1 MIFCKHSSN
10 CDLNETLR
18 MNSWISECCP
28 NTFLLTVYKMALVAA
43 LLFLLPVAWACAPQK
58 AGIYQIIKVFL
69 SKWAN
74 LQLQLDMHC
83 CWWWVVVFFFLDYV
97 MISCFPNAIIA
108 NVPECPYGWEI
119 GQLSLGGVCYTGVNT
134 PGFYR
139 FTIPDLT
146 PKNLSYCA
154 TLSEV
159 KCSNSSAIIS

>member
-1 MIFCKHSSN
+1 MWSYFLDLQFDSHCWHS
-10 CDLNETLR
+10 
-18 MNSWISECCP
+18 
-28 NTFLLTVYKMALVAA
+28 
-43 LLFLLPVAWACAPQK
+43 LLF
-58 AGIYQIIKVFL
+58 
-69 SKWAN
+69 
-74 LQLQLDMHC
+74 
-83 CWWWVVVFFFLDYV
+83 FFKDYV

-159 KCSNSSAIIS
+159 KLSSSAIALG

>member
-1 MIFCKHSSN
+1 
-10 CDLNETLR
+10 
-18 MNSWISECCP
+18 
-28 NTFLLTVYKMALVAA
+28 
-43 LLFLLPVAWACAPQK
+43 
-58 AGIYQIIKVFL
+58 
-69 SKWAN
+69 
-74 LQLQLDMHC
+74 
-83 CWWWVVVFFFLDYV
+83 

-159 KCSNSSAIIS
+159 KLPNSSIITSLHISQLKKLLSCIACTHKPAQMKCNGLNQTAEMFK

>member
-1 MIFCKHSSN
+1 
-10 CDLNETLR
+10 
-18 MNSWISECCP
+18 
-28 NTFLLTVYKMALVAA
+28 
-43 LLFLLPVAWACAPQK
+43 
-58 AGIYQIIKVFL
+58 
-69 SKWAN
+69 
-74 LQLQLDMHC
+74 
-83 CWWWVVVFFFLDYV
+83 

-146 PKNLSYCA
+146 PRNLSYCA

-159 KCSNSSAIIS
+159 NLSCNFMNSFKIPVGVLNLNLHLHRRHAMHTE